1 MNPKQKPK
9 GPWINRFVTRLFTLV
24 LAVLIFWFLG
34 FLVRDIKSI
43 KGPQY
48 DAIARR
54 HVDQS
59 LVERE
64 RTLEKQ
70 IADLDRKIGNRKE
83 EQSIAG
89 DSSQNLQRTISQL
102 IELQKLSIEKNIT
115 LSEPEQKNLGAS
127 LNHFLES
134 QKKYQELN
142 ASISQL
148 MAEKR
153 GLEDEKR
160 EVDHRLVQQR
170 EPAREEYNRLN
181 RTHRL
186 KLAGLQLLIL
196 LPLLVVG
203 AILIVKKRAS
213 IYFPLFL
220 AFGGA
225 TLLKV
230 TLVIHEYFPTRYFKY
245 ILITVLLLAV
255 GRLLV
260 HFITTVAFPKAQW
273 LTKQYREA
281 YEHFLCPVCEYPI
294 RIGPRRFLYWTRR
307 TINKIIVQK
316 EQEGEEETYI
326 CPSCGTALFEECS
339 SCRNIRHSLLPH
351 CRHCGEEKEIG
362 LCSDQ

>member
-1 MNPKQKPK
+1 MNAKQKPK
-9 GPWINRFVTRLFTLV
+9 GPWINRFVTHLFTVV

-34 FLVRDIKSI
+34 FLVQDIKSI

-48 DAIARR
+48 DAIAKR

-59 LVERE
+59 LVR
-64 RTLEKQ
+64 RKGTLEKQ

-83 EQSIAG
+83 EQRIVG
-89 DSSQNLQRTISQL
+89 DSSQNLQRTINQL
-102 IELQKLSIEKNIT
+102 IELQKLSIQKDIT
-115 LSEPEQKNLGAS
+115 LSESEQKNLGVS

-142 ASISQL
+142 TSISQL

-153 GLEDEKR
+153 GLDEEKR
-160 EVDHRLVQQR
+160 DVAHRLNQQR
-170 EPAREEYNRLN
+170 KPAQEEYDRLN
-181 RTHRL
+181 KTHRL

-203 AILIVKKRAS
+203 AILIIKKRAS

-255 GRLLV
+255 ARLLI
-260 HFITTVAFPKAQW
+260 HFIRTVAFPKAQW

-281 YEHFLCPVCEYPI
+281 YERFLCPVCEYPI

-307 TINKIIVQK
+307 TVNKIVLQN
-316 EQEGEEETYI
+316 EQAGEEEMYT
-326 CPSCGTALFEECS
+326 CPSCGTALFEKCS
-339 SCRNIRHSLLPH
+339 SCQNIRHSMLPH
-351 CRHCGEEKEIG
+351 CRHCGAEKEIV
-362 LCSDQ
+362 LCSNH